1 MELCRTSNLF
11 GLIHELIFLRE
22 FIDVMKKRLIRGL
35 DSKRELGVWNK
46 FSALTVCGYEAF
58 APESVKVFAE
68 TVKSGMSQEGNASS
82 FGDWVFFVIRS
93 PLYILFLYIHALLFS
108 SSSKCFYFLF
118 LRSRYFDL
126 PYVTSNKYFYN
137 VKSTSMHFWF
147 QKKTKC
153 DFGKDHLLHAIFH
166 YG

>member
-1 MELCRTSNLF
+1 MGMELCRTSNLF
-11 GLIHELIFLRE
+11 GLIRELLFLRE

-82 FGDWVFFVIRS
+82 FGD
-93 PLYILFLYIHALLFS
+93 
-108 SSSKCFYFLF
+108 
-118 LRSRYFDL
+118 
-126 PYVTSNKYFYN
+126 
-137 VKSTSMHFWF
+137 
-147 QKKTKC
+147 
-153 DFGKDHLLHAIFH
+153 
-166 YG
+166 